1 MSDLYDKYKD
11 HPFYGRRILHVNSPV
26 RWKSN
31 KFLHHL
37 DANYK
42 VMDKTVNWLPMCHH
56 YILVPPNNSIP
67 NDRPNV
73 TLIPFNYAGSVLF
86 NRGWFNSKEFLN
98 SIDFTKMDIDFI
110 FNHQPELMY
119 NVLNATMTDRYGGST
134 DSFIFFHWV
143 DSPQSK
149 PSGDFPDGFMRQ
161 LEAMN
166 LATKTYFHCDASLD
180 YLKSNFKKERPVL
193 GINDNFCKDKIS
205 SFPLSADGFPEA
217 VPFELPDKKILVFNH
232 RWAKTT
238 GVEKLVTY
246 TKDLDEDWLIW
257 ITDRNAK
264 KPKAGKPAPEAFKD
278 HKCGLRI
285 EGLQRGQYRYLIE
298 NCYATLCFVDKYMT
312 WNLSVQDG
320 IHLGTP
326 TIVYDHPVQEYVVG
340 KDYPY
345 MFSNKKEFLE
355 MVEKVDVDRDSY
367 SWTLPEHD
375 KTFKENLFKDM
386 QEAINNKPK
395 RDCGDGPKWLW
406 HILQGNVYKKNIL
419 YNTHP
424 NLYLSNVWEWIRL
437 YCMER
442 GIKDDPL
449 SEYTKFFLP
458 EDIKEDII
466 KELDGMDLGESKKN
480 PSFTVSTD
488 KIWFE

>member
-1 MSDLYDKYKD
+1 
-11 HPFYGRRILHVNSPV
+11 
-26 RWKSN
+26 
-31 KFLHHL
+31 
-37 DANYK
+37 
-42 VMDKTVNWLPMCHH
+42 
-56 YILVPPNNSIP
+56 
-67 NDRPNV
+67 
-73 TLIPFNYAGSVLF
+73 
-86 NRGWFNSKEFLN
+86 
-98 SIDFTKMDIDFI
+98 
-110 FNHQPELMY
+110 
-119 NVLNATMTDRYGGST
+119 
-134 DSFIFFHWV
+134 
-143 DSPQSK
+143 
-149 PSGDFPDGFMRQ
+149 
-161 LEAMN
+161 
-166 LATKTYFHCDASLD
+166 
-180 YLKSNFKKERPVL
+180 
-193 GINDNFCKDKIS
+193 
-205 SFPLSADGFPEA
+205 
-217 VPFELPDKKILVFNH
+217 
-232 RWAKTT
+232 
-238 GVEKLVTY
+238 
-246 TKDLDEDWLIW
+246 
-257 ITDRNAK
+257 
-264 KPKAGKPAPEAFKD
+264 
-278 HKCGLRI
+278 
-285 EGLQRGQYRYLIE
+285 
-298 NCYATLCFVDKYMT
+298 MT

-386 QEAINNKPK
+386 QEAIDNKPK

-458 EDIKEDII
+458 EDIK
-466 KELDGMDLGESKKN
+466 
-480 PSFTVSTD
+480 STGASL
-488 KIWFE
+488 WRL